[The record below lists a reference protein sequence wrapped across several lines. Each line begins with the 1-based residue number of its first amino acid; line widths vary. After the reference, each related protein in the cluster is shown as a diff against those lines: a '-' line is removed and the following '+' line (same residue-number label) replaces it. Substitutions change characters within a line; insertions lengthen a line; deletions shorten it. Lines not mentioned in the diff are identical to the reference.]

1 VSRRS
6 RLDVELVRRGL
17 VASRTLAREA
27 IAAGLV
33 TVDGAPGR
41 KPATAVAPQQQI
53 VVMAPPR
60 RWVSRGGDKLDGAL
74 AELGLGRVDGRVCLD
89 AGASTGGFTDVL
101 LARGASCVIA
111 VDVGY
116 GQLAWRLRSDPR
128 VHVVERTHVR
138 DLTDADLGGH
148 HPDLVVADLSF
159 ISLTAVLQP
168 LRDLVGPGADWCLL
182 VKPQFEVGRT
192 RVGRGGVV
200 RDPDAWRAA
209 LDGVRDAADAV
220 GLAVV
225 AGTVSPLPGPSGNV
239 EFFVRLG
246 DARADEG
253 TSAHDAGDG
262 AGWPSLRAALLAD
275 AVTLRDGTNR

>member
-17 VASRTLAREA
+17 VASRALAQEA

-53 VVMAPPR
+53 VVTSPPR

-74 AELGLGRVDGRVCLD
+74 ADLGLDRVDGRVCLD

-101 LARGASCVIA
+101 LARGADAVIA

-116 GQLAWRLRSDPR
+116 GQLAWRLRTDPR

-138 DLTDADLGGH
+138 DLTAADLGDRR
-148 HPDLVVADLSF
+148 PDLVVADLSF
-159 ISLTAVLQP
+159 ISLTAVLGP
-168 LRDLVGPGADWCLL
+168 LRALVGPGADWCLL
-182 VKPQFEVGRT
+182 VKPQFEVGRAH
-192 RVGRGGVV
+192 VGRGGVV
-200 RDPDAWRAA
+200 RDRDAWRAA
-209 LDGVRDAADAV
+209 LDRVRDAAVAL
-220 GLAVV
+220 GLDVV
-225 AGTVSPLPGPSGNV
+225 AATVSPLPGPAGNV
-239 EFFVRLG
+239 EFFVRLR
-246 DARADEG
+246 DAPADDG
-253 TSAHDAGDG
+253 ASPGDG
-262 AGWPSLRAALLAD
+262 DGWPRLRAALLAD
-275 AVTLRDGTNR
+275 AVALRDGTNH